1 MPKARPTVGPRVEVD
16 GLKEYKQ
23 AISELNASNKTLS
36 AELRKL
42 QAEYKGNEDSTEF
55 LTKKGK
61 ILEDQL
67 LRQKEKVEQLRAAMQ
82 LSAKENGEASTTTQ
96 QYATSLANAEA
107 EVFNLQHAIEDNTK
121 ALQGEGEQMLTLSD
135 LAQTLGDKLG
145 VKIPDGA
152 KKALDGIGSFSAGSV
167 AKFAAVTA
175 AITAAIKVLKELHE
189 LTLQAAADVDD
200 LVTESMV
207 TGLSTKT
214 LQSWQYAEDLID
226 VPVSTMTSAM
236 TKLTKSM
243 GEAQAGSENA
253 IEMFTQLGVSIT
265 DSNGQLRD
273 AESVFYEVVDALGE
287 IDNQTERDVAS
298 MELLGKGAQDLNPLF
313 AVGSKALKDFA
324 SEAEATGYVLDESQI
339 QKLAQVDDAY
349 HRMQLTVEA
358 SKKQLAADF
367 APASEAAMEL
377 FTKAVQMAAEA
388 LEKSGIIENTASILG
403 SLMDIGETILDLIGS
418 FPGLEGGLKKI
429 SNAMYGLALLAAAV
443 ADAFKIIM
451 GLQISNWGSG
461 MLREGLGLDY
471 NAGNPNN
478 IQRTIMQ
485 HNGTYGEYQSWFTDG
500 QFNGY
505 NAGGTDNWRGGWSWV
520 GENGPELALMPSGTQ
535 ILTAQESRSMGGD
548 TINITVDVSSLE
560 DLDRLIRW
568 AKGQKIKGRMK

>member
-42 QAEYKGNEDSTEF
+42 QAEYKGNEKDTEY
-55 LTKKGK
+55 LAKKGK

-82 LSAKENGEASTTTQ
+82 ESARINGEANTKTQ
-96 QYATSLANAEA
+96 QYAASLANAEA
-107 EVFNLQHAIEDNTK
+107 EVYNLQHAIEDNTK
-121 ALQGEGEQMLTLSD
+121 ALQGEGEQMLSLGD
-135 LAQTLGDKLG
+135 LADTLGDKLG
-145 VKIPDGA
+145 VHIPDGA
-152 KKALDGIGSFSAGSV
+152 KKALDGVGSFSAGSV

-175 AITAAIKVLKELHE
+175 AIAAAIKVLKELHE
-189 LTLQAAADVDD
+189 LTLQAAADVDE

-214 LQSWQYAEDLID
+214 LQAWQYAEDLID

-236 TKLTKSM
+236 TKLTRSM
-243 GEAQAGSENA
+243 GEAQSGSEGA
-253 IEMFTQLGVSIT
+253 IEKFARLGVSIT

-273 AESVFYEVVDALGE
+273 AESVFYDAIDALGQIE
-287 IDNQTERDVAS
+287 NQTERDAVT
-298 MELLGKGAQDLNPLF
+298 MELLGKSAQELNPLIN
-313 AVGSKALKDFA
+313 AGSKSLKAFA
-324 SEAEATGYVLDESQI
+324 DEAEATGYILDESQI
-339 QKLAQVDDAY
+339 AKLGEVDDAY

-367 APASEAAMEL
+367 APASQEAMEL
-377 FTKAVQMAAEA
+377 FCKAVQTASDV
-388 LEKSGIIENTASILG
+388 LDKSGIIENTAGILA

-418 FPGLEGGLKKI
+418 FPGLEGGLKKV
-429 SNAMYGLALLAAAV
+429 SDAMYGLSLLAAAV
-443 ADAFKIIM
+443 ADAFKIIA
-451 GLQISNWGSG
+451 GLSISNWGSG

-471 NAGNPNN
+471 KNGNPNN

-485 HNGTYGEYQSWFTDG
+485 NNGTWGEYQSWFTDG

-520 GENGPELALMPSGTQ
+520 GEAGPELALMPAGTQ
-535 ILTAQESRSMGGD
+535 ILTAQESRNMGGD
-548 TINITVDVSSLE
+548 TINITVDVGSLE

-568 AKGQKIKGRMK
+568 AKGQKIKGRMR

>member
-42 QAEYKGNEDSTEF
+42 QAEYRGNEESAEF

-82 LSAKENGEASTTTQ
+82 ESARINGEADTKTQ
-96 QYATSLANAEA
+96 QYAASLANAEA

-121 ALQGEGEQMLTLSD
+121 ALNGENQQMLS
-135 LAQTLGDKLG
+135 LADVAETLGDKLG
-145 VKIPDGA
+145 IHIPDGA
-152 KKALDGIGSFSAGSV
+152 KKALEGVGSFSAGSV
-167 AKFAAVTA
+167 AKFG
-175 AITAAIKVLKELHE
+175 AITAAIALAIKALKELHE
-189 LTLQAAADVDD
+189 LTLQAAADVDE

-214 LQSWQYAEDLID
+214 LQAWQYAEDLID

-243 GEAQAGSENA
+243 GEAQAGSESA
-253 IEMFTQLGVSIT
+253 IEKFAQLGVSIT

-273 AESVFYEVVDALGE
+273 AESVFYDVIDALGQMG
-287 IDNQTERDVAS
+287 NQTERDAAG
-298 MELLGKGAQDLNPLF
+298 MELLGKNEQELNPLIY
-313 AVGSKALKDFA
+313 AGSKALKNFA
-324 SEAEATGYVLDESQI
+324 DEAEATGYILDESQI
-339 QKLAQVDDAY
+339 QKLAEVDDAY

-367 APASEAAMEL
+367 APASQAAMEL
-377 FTKAVQMAAEA
+377 FSKAVQTASDV
-388 LEKSGIIENTASILG
+388 LQKSGIIENTAAILG

-429 SNAMYGLALLAAAV
+429 SDAMYGLALVAAAV

-471 NAGNPNN
+471 NNGNPNN

-548 TINITVDVSSLE
+548 TINITVDVGSLE

-568 AKGQKIKGRMK
+568 AKSQKIKGRMK